1 MNLGEKPQ
9 AAMICRRADRVVDE
23 FPMDSLEVLATDVV
37 SSSHKEEGADIAV
50 ELASELL
57 KRAAAGVRKW
67 PSSSN
72 TDGSAGDEFEANL
85 TAAISSALGLA
96 DSSQEIELSGKL
108 QPGAI

>member
-67 PSSSN
+67 PSSSA
-72 TDGSAGDEFEANL
+72 DGSASDNFEANL
-85 TAAISSALGLA
+85 TAAINNALGLP
-96 DSSQEIELSGKL
+96 DNGPSIELSGKIE
-108 QPGAI
+108 PEAV